1 MNNQQMPIRTG
12 VMDFIQDT
20 TRKQFVIPVYQRNY
34 TWSAKKEVK
43 KLLDDFDSLINNA
56 NDNNHFIGMIMYI
69 EKRIS
74 VRFSQ
79 LIVIDGQQRLTTI
92 FLILLAIRKICKE
105 NNDIDNYDFINDS
118 FILNTREQ
126 GENKLK
132 LKPLIN
138 NDDTY
143 RKLLEEKNY
152 SLSEEEKKSKIYLNF
167 EFCYDYFKKI
177 VVKYTISDILENL
190 NRLHMISI
198 PLEDSD
204 NPQQVFES
212 INSTG
217 VPLTAADLIRNY
229 ILMNNDND
237 TQEYLYR
244 KYWSEIEKFE
254 PESDKLQEIFR
265 FYLAVKNKELNKK
278 NEVYN
283 AFKLYWDHSNLTIE
297 ERLKDILN
305 YVRYHQMIYYLPSDN
320 KMINESLSEFRKNQS
335 KMPAPFLMEMYAL
348 YDNRSISDYTF
359 SSLVEIINSYLI
371 RRWLCV
377 LDTSSV
383 TRFFPTLLRSVINE
397 CNGDY
402 SNIVE
407 ITKYFLVNQ
416 SRGKGHFVPTDL
428 ELEKSLLEKNAYTL
442 RCVRTVLDRIENY
455 DNSIKVNMDDLNI
468 EHIMPQSPD
477 KEGYW
482 YSVTKLDPVEY
493 DFYVNLIGNLTLCA
507 SVDNSK
513 NGNKDFDSKKKV
525 LMNTS
530 HLKMNQDILS
540 KDIWNQETILERT
553 KSIAKMINIIYP
565 YNYSTY
571 VPLTDNI
578 IYLTNSVDV
587 KAIFHNQESIE
598 VLSGSIMKS
607 KGNSGSIPESYLTL
621 FDTLLEEGIIEYD
634 QDNPSYVVFLKNYI
648 FSSVSYAAGFVLQGS
663 RNGWDYFTHAD
674 GRSIEDLR
682 NPSV

>member
-56 NDNNHFIGMIMYI
+56 NENNHFIGMIMYI

-455 DNSIKVNMDDLNI
+455 DNSITVNMDDLNI

-482 YSVTKLDPVEY
+482 YSVTKLDPAEY

>member
-56 NDNNHFIGMIMYI
+56 NENNHFIGMIMYI

-455 DNSIKVNMDDLNI
+455 DNSITVNMDDLNI
-468 EHIMPQSPD
+468 EHIMPQSPY

>member
-1 MNNQQMPIRTG
+1 
-12 VMDFIQDT
+12 
-20 TRKQFVIPVYQRNY
+20 
-34 TWSAKKEVK
+34 
-43 KLLDDFDSLINNA
+43 
-56 NDNNHFIGMIMYI
+56 
-69 EKRIS
+69 
-74 VRFSQ
+74 
-79 LIVIDGQQRLTTI
+79 
-92 FLILLAIRKICKE
+92 
-105 NNDIDNYDFINDS
+105 
-118 FILNTREQ
+118 
-126 GENKLK
+126 
-132 LKPLIN
+132 
-138 NDDTY
+138 
-143 RKLLEEKNY
+143 
-152 SLSEEEKKSKIYLNF
+152 
-167 EFCYDYFKKI
+167 
-177 VVKYTISDILENL
+177 
-190 NRLHMISI
+190 
-198 PLEDSD
+198 
-204 NPQQVFES
+204 
-212 INSTG
+212 
-217 VPLTAADLIRNY
+217 
-229 ILMNNDND
+229 
-237 TQEYLYR
+237 
-244 KYWSEIEKFE
+244 
-254 PESDKLQEIFR
+254 
-265 FYLAVKNKELNKK
+265 
-278 NEVYN
+278 
-283 AFKLYWDHSNLTIE
+283 
-297 ERLKDILN
+297 
-305 YVRYHQMIYYLPSDN
+305 MIYYLPSDN

>member
-56 NDNNHFIGMIMYI
+56 NENNHFIGMIMYI

-455 DNSIKVNMDDLNI
+455 DNSITVNMDDLNI

>member
-56 NDNNHFIGMIMYI
+56 NENNHFIGMIMYI

>member
-56 NDNNHFIGMIMYI
+56 NENNHFIGMIMYI

-138 NDDTY
+138 NDNTY

-177 VVKYTISDILENL
+177 GVKYTISEILENL

-237 TQEYLYR
+237 TQEYLYK

-283 AFKLYWDHSNLTIE
+283 AFKLYWDHSKLTIE

-320 KMINESLSEFRKNQS
+320 KMINESLTEFRKNQS

-348 YDNRSISDYTF
+348 YDNGSISDYTF

-397 CNGDY
+397 CNGEY

-407 ITKYFLVNQ
+407 ITKYYLVNQ

-621 FDTLLEEGIIEYD
+621 FDTLLEEGVIEYD
-634 QDNPSYVVFLKNYI
+634 QDNPSYVVFLKNYT

>member
-1 MNNQQMPIRTG
+1 M
-12 VMDFIQDT
+12 
-20 TRKQFVIPVYQRNY
+20 
-34 TWSAKKEVK
+34 
-43 KLLDDFDSLINNA
+43 
-56 NDNNHFIGMIMYI
+56 
-69 EKRIS
+69 
-74 VRFSQ
+74 
-79 LIVIDGQQRLTTI
+79 
-92 FLILLAIRKICKE
+92 
-105 NNDIDNYDFINDS
+105 
-118 FILNTREQ
+118 
-126 GENKLK
+126 
-132 LKPLIN
+132 IN

-455 DNSIKVNMDDLNI
+455 DNSITVNMDDLNI

>member
-56 NDNNHFIGMIMYI
+56 NENNHFIGMIMYI

-402 SNIVE
+402 SSIVE